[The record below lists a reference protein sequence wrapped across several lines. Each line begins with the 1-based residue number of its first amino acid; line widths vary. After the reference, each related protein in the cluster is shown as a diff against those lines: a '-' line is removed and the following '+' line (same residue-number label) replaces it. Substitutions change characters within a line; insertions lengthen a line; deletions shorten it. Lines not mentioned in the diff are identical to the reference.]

1 MGSGAEGEVLG
12 GKEVDRGMTEKDGEE
27 RSEKGEKTKQK
38 SWNKKCLQ
46 ERLERQSPKRG
57 AEVPLSYRPNRVSTD
72 SSRPSEITA

>member
-1 MGSGAEGEVLG
+1 MG

-27 RSEKGEKTKQK
+27 KGEKTSK
-38 SWNKKCLQ
+38 SLGTRKCLQ
-46 ERLERQSPKRG
+46 ERLGRQSPKLG